1 MTVTPKALAH
11 VVYRTRRLPEMLAW
25 YGTVFGAHVQHQN
38 PAMAFLTFDD
48 EHHRF
53 AFLDLSVIDP
63 EGSEPETKGWTGVDH
78 LAWTYPSL
86 KDLFDNYISCKANG
100 IKPYW
105 CVHHGL
111 TISMYYADPD
121 GNQME
126 FQVDAFDSAD
136 DCNAYIRGSAFE
148 TNPVGV
154 EFDPQDWISAVHDG
168 ASLDDFRTRKVH
180 EPVSPIRGAVSEL
193 L

>member
-1 MTVTPKALAH
+1 MPVAPTALAH
-11 VVYRTRRLPEMLAW
+11 VVYRTRRLAEMLDW
-25 YGTVFGAHVQHQN
+25 YGTVFGARVQHQN

-78 LAWTYPSL
+78 LAWSYPSL
-86 KDLFDNYISCKANG
+86 KDLFDNYVSCKAHG

-111 TISMYYADPD
+111 TVSMYYADPD

-126 FQVDAFDSAD
+126 FQVDAFDTAEE
-136 DCNAYIRGSAFE
+136 CNAYISGPPFE
-148 TNPVGV
+148 VNPVGV
-154 EFDPQDWISAVHDG
+154 EFNPQEWLAAVHEG
-168 ASLDDFRTRKVH
+168 ASLDDFRTRKIH
-180 EPVSPIRGAVSEL
+180 EPVSPIRGAISEL

>member
-1 MTVTPKALAH
+1 MTATPKVLAH
-11 VVYRTRRLPEMLAW
+11 VVYRTRRIAEMLDW
-25 YGTVFGAHVQHQN
+25 YGTVFGAKVQHQN
-38 PAMAFLTFDD
+38 PAMSFLTFDD

-63 EGSEPETKGWTGVDH
+63 EGAEPDAKTWTGVDH
-78 LAWTYPSL
+78 LAWTFGSL
-86 KDLFDNYISCKANG
+86 DDLFEAYAHCKAKG
-100 IKPYW
+100 IEPYW

-111 TISMYYADPD
+111 TVSMYYADPD

-136 DCNAYIRGSAFE
+136 ECNAYISGPPFE
-148 TNPVGV
+148 VNPVGV
-154 EFDPQDWISAVHDG
+154 EFDPEAWLAAVRDG
-168 ASLDDFRTRKVH
+168 ASLDDFRERKVH
-180 EPVSPIRGAVSEL
+180 EPVSSIRGAVSAL

>member
-1 MTVTPKALAH
+1 MSVTPKALAH
-11 VVYRTRRLPEMLAW
+11 VVYRTRRFTEMLDW
-25 YGTVFGAHVQHQN
+25 YGTVFGARVQHQN

-53 AFLDLSVIDP
+53 AFLDLSVVDP
-63 EGSEPETKGWTGVDH
+63 EGMEPETSGWVGVDH
-78 LAWTYPSL
+78 LAWTISSL
-86 KDLFDNYISCKANG
+86 NDLFQNYSQCKSKG
-100 IKPYW
+100 IEPYW

-111 TISMYYADPD
+111 TVSMYYADPD

-126 FQVDAFDSAD
+126 FQVDAFDSAEE
-136 DCNAYIRGSAFE
+136 CNDYICGPAFE

-154 EFDPQDWISAVHDG
+154 EFDPEEWLAAVRDG
-168 ASLDDFRTRKVH
+168 ASLDEFRTRSIH
-180 EPVSPIRGAVSEL
+180 EPVSPIRGAVSAL

>member
-1 MTVTPKALAH
+1 MTVIPKSLAH
-11 VVYRTRRLPEMLAW
+11 VVYRTRRLAEMLDW
-25 YGTVFGAHVQHQN
+25 YGIVFGAKVQHQN
-38 PAMAFLTFDD
+38 PAMSFLTFDD

-63 EGSEPETKGWTGVDH
+63 EGAEPDAKTWMGVDH
-78 LAWTYPSL
+78 LAWTFGSL
-86 KDLFDNYISCKANG
+86 DDLFNNYAECKANG
-100 IKPYW
+100 IEPYW

-111 TISMYYADPD
+111 TVSMYYADPD

-136 DCNAYIRGSAFE
+136 ECNAYISGPPFE
-148 TNPVGV
+148 VNPVGV
-154 EFDPQDWISAVHDG
+154 EFDPEAWLAAVGNG
-168 ASLDDFRTRKVH
+168 ASLDDFRERKVH
-180 EPVSPIRGAVSEL
+180 EPVSPIRGAVSAL